1 MGILIDNR
9 QTQHKIST
17 QQIRKTAQA
26 LLSDL
31 GSPDNELSILI
42 TDDTEIAQ
50 LNLQYRNRKGPTN
63 VLSFPMHEGDFSE
76 VSPEMLGDVVIS
88 AETADREGKELGFS
102 FTQRLNFLLV
112 HGILHLFGYDH
123 EISEEAEM
131 EMDQKT
137 KELYELIKDINIES
151 LIKNRTDGKV

>member
-9 QTQHKIST
+9 QKQHKVST
-17 QQIRKTAQA
+17 KQIQTTAQA
-26 LLSDL
+26 LLNALDN
-31 GSPDNELSILI
+31 PDSELSILI

-88 AETADREGKELGFS
+88 AETAAREGKELGFS
-102 FTQRLNFLLV
+102 FVQRLNFLLV

-123 EISEEAEM
+123 EISDDEAIK
-131 EMDQKT
+131 MDKKT
-137 KELYELIKDINIES
+137 EELYELIKDINIE
-151 LIKNRTDGKV
+151 DE

>member
-26 LLSDL
+26 LLNALD
-31 GSPDNELSILI
+31 SPDSELSILI
-42 TDDTEIAQ
+42 TDDSEIAQ

-88 AETADREGKELGFS
+88 AETAAREGKELGFS
-102 FTQRLNFLLV
+102 FAQRLNFLLV
-112 HGILHLFGYDH
+112 HGLLHLFGYDH
-123 EISEEAEM
+123 EIGEDATI

-137 KELYELIKDINIES
+137 EELYQ
-151 LIKNRTDGKV
+151 LIKNIDIEDE